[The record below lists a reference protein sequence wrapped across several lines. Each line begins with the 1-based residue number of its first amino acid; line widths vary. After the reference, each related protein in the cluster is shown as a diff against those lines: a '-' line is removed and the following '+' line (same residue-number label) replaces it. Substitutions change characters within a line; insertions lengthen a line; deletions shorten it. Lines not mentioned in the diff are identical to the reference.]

1 MRSKRTTGDRVKKEV
16 RDRYARAARTGSPC
30 CGPAPRAC
38 GCGESVGVRDE
49 TSRKIGYSSEEL
61 AAIPPDANLGL
72 GCGNPA
78 ALAGLRPGEV
88 ALDLGAGAGIDCF
101 LAARR
106 VGPRGRVIGVDMT
119 PEMLDRARANAGA
132 SGLSNVEFRLGE
144 IENLP
149 VADSTADA
157 AISNCVINLSPDK
170 ERVFR
175 EVYRVLKPGGRMM
188 VSDIVLERELPE
200 TIARSVA
207 AYTGCIA
214 GASLKADYLGM
225 IAAAGFDDVRVAGES
240 ALPLEAWSADPTAT
254 EFLKELGVSTAQA
267 AEALAGVKSVR
278 VHAIKRSRG

>member
-149 VADSTADA
+149 VADGSVDVI
-157 AISNCVINLSPDK
+157 ISNCVINLSTDK
-170 ERVFR
+170 PRVFR
-175 EVYRVLKPGGRMM
+175 EAFRVLRPGGRLM
-188 VSDIVLERELPE
+188 VSDLALKKPIPRGLRDSAE
-200 TIARSVA
+200 AYVA
-207 AYTGCIA
+207 CIG
-214 GASLKADYLGM
+214 GALLKDDYLVL
-225 IAAAGFDDVRVAGES
+225 IRKAGFREVAVVTERDYPAELVLDDRAAPGVAG
-240 ALPLEAWSADPTAT
+240 
-254 EFLKELGVSTAQA
+254 KLGMTRAKLARHLASVVS
-267 AEALAGVKSVR
+267 LSVR
-278 VHAIKRSRG
+278 ASKPG